1 MIKVAFFDAK
11 SYDEVSFNKTNADY
25 GFDIHYY
32 QEHLN
37 LKTVPLAKGPMWC
50 AFSLMPNVMQ
60 LL

>member
-25 GFDIHYY
+25 GFDIRYY

-37 LKTVPLAKGPMWC
+37 LKTVPLAKG
-50 AFSLMPNVMQ
+50 AGIAG
-60 LL
+60 